1 MNDELQIINILLDD
15 VLEFHRELTDK
26 YTMENGIHD
35 MNMLQSAINTPFQSF
50 AGQDLYPTVFDKASR
65 LCFGLA
71 KNHPFN
77 DGNKRTAVHTMLVYL
92 LIFKPC
98 ISSGLKTAVHTMLVY
113 LYINDILLDYEQIEL
128 ETVIINVASG
138 KMSSEELSSWIV
150 DHVKKL

>member
-1 MNDELQIINILLDD
+1 MIEEQQIINILLDD

-26 YTMENGIHD
+26 YTMESGIHD
-35 MNMLQSAINTPFQSF
+35 MNMLLSAINTPFQSF

-92 LIFKPC
+92 
-98 ISSGLKTAVHTMLVY
+98 
-113 LYINDILLDYEQIEL
+113 YINDILLDYEKMEL
-128 ETVIINVASG
+128 ETVIIDVASG
-138 KMSSEELSSWIV
+138 KMNSEDLSLWIES
-150 DHVKKL
+150 HVQKSHV

>member
-92 LIFKPC
+92 
-98 ISSGLKTAVHTMLVY
+98 
-113 LYINDILLDYEQIEL
+113 YINDILLDYEQIEL

>member
-1 MNDELQIINILLDD
+1 MNEEQQIINILLDD

-26 YTMENGIHD
+26 YTMESGIHD
-35 MNMLQSAINTPFQSF
+35 MNMLLSAINTPFQSF

-92 LIFKPC
+92 
-98 ISSGLKTAVHTMLVY
+98 
-113 LYINDILLDYEQIEL
+113 YINDIFLDYEQIEL
-128 ETVIINVASG
+128 ETVIIDVASG
-138 KMSSEELSSWIV
+138 KMNGEDLSLWIES
-150 DHVKKL
+150 HVQKSQV